1 MSKTFDEELREI
13 LADHEHRTWGLWQS
27 WLQNVVCKKKPNG
40 DLVIPAH
47 LAERWDRQCQT
58 EYADLPENEKESD
71 RKEAMVIMPHILAL
85 IKKHQPEPRDP
96 RRVDAGNESYNDGA
110 RGFRMGFTLGAASA
124 LADSDKVYGLEEDYS
139 CEICGA
145 DPMTPNCNNA
155 NCDR

>member
-1 MSKTFDEELREI
+1 MKTFDEELREI

-85 IKKHQPEPRDP
+85 IKKHQPERYDEAKAL
-96 RRVDAGNESYNDGA
+96 RAGTYSRSKDSYNQ
-110 RGFRMGFTLGAASA
+110 A
-124 LADSDKVYGLEEDYS
+124 LADSDKAYS
-139 CEICGA
+139 LK
-145 DPMTPNCNNA
+145 DKQ
-155 NCDR
+155 DV

>member
-85 IKKHQPEPRDP
+85 IKKHQPEKADNHRLFLMVGDKELDDEKA
-96 RRVDAGNESYNDGA
+96 RIWAKLRQQGYNQ
-110 RGFRMGFTLGAASA
+110 A
-124 LADSDKVYGLEEDYS
+124 LSDSDKAYGLEGE
-139 CEICGA
+139 
-145 DPMTPNCNNA
+145 
-155 NCDR
+155 

>member
-85 IKKHQPEPRDP
+85 IKKHQPERKEPSGYDMMFEN
-96 RRVDAGNESYNDGA
+96 DYYNE
-110 RGFRMGFTLGAASA
+110 A
-124 LADSDKVYGLEEDYS
+124 LDDSDKAYS
-139 CEICGA
+139 LKDEQ
-145 DPMTPNCNNA
+145 DV
-155 NCDR
+155 